1 MQWPDVGDHEF
12 WRLRVLEGRAC
23 TLENIMFHACEC
35 GVKLP
40 DPSNF
45 QRLAE
50 GCAVYGR
57 PPLHPQ
63 CNPVSFHRLN
73 RYAQL
78 APGAQ
83 DVARDGVLVQGSGN
97 LLQQLYHESDLI
109 GWGASIDFPCFMTVC
124 AKEATPFD
132 FASLIHRFV
141 RSESASPLLLVGGAS
156 PSKRQ
161 DLRRRLKPL
170 LLPAFSDVV
179 KDIEDPDAVVEAL
192 WRHHEAYQCVSPPPA
207 LDEVN
212 CRLHRAYD
220 RLDVPFHL
228 RQNEYSCQF
237 HKRDPLMLL
246 LTKEASPT

>member
-1 MQWPDVGDHEF
+1 
-12 WRLRVLEGRAC
+12 
-23 TLENIMFHACEC
+23 
-35 GVKLP
+35 
-40 DPSNF
+40 
-45 QRLAE
+45 
-50 GCAVYGR
+50 
-57 PPLHPQ
+57 
-63 CNPVSFHRLN
+63 
-73 RYAQL
+73 
-78 APGAQ
+78 
-83 DVARDGVLVQGSGN
+83 VLVQGSGN

-124 AKEATPFD
+124 AKEATSFD

-141 RSESASPLLLVGGAS
+141 RSESASPLLLLSGAS
-156 PSKRQ
+156 PSQRH
-161 DLRRRLKPL
+161 DLWRRLKPL

-179 KDIEDPDAVVEAL
+179 KGIEEPDAVVEAL
-192 WRHHEAYQCVSPPPA
+192 WRHHEACQCASPPPA

-246 LTKEASPT
+246 LTKETFGCWAPNRVACEIQGRDIFRTFAMFSCVDGIVCGDDALWIVDAESILPAIARPDSRR